1 MGGPC
6 TLGSTATAP
15 ACTDNFQVAPFT
27 YNGKLWQSV
36 EQCYQVS
43 DRRAAADMF
52 VAMSVN
58 IASQAQKFLDP
69 PLGALVEAIRSI
81 QKQPVRLCCYFLV
94 CINSLIV

>member
-15 ACTDNFQVAPFT
+15 ACTDNFQVAPFI

-43 DRRAAADMF
+43 DCRATAGMF
-52 VAMSVN
+52 TAMSLI

-69 PLGALVEAIRSI
+69 PCGALQEAIRAI
-81 QKQPVRLCCYFLV
+81 EKQPVRLCCYFLL
-94 CINSLIV
+94 CKNSLIV